1 MKVRTI
7 RPHGNH
13 HGESWSKDKGAEY
26 NVGEKAGK
34 ALVGAGYVEEVKAE
48 AEAKDKPAKK

>member
-1 MKVRTI
+1 MEVRTI

-13 HGESWSKDKGAEY
+13 HGDSWSKKKDDKY
-26 NVGEKAGK
+26 TVGDKAGK